1 MPPKAKQNKK
11 ATKAS
16 QIKNPGVSRPGDGSS
31 TEMSEGPSGLDSFDN
46 LHNDELQAMGDQLEQ
61 GEVLDESGSDRPDER
76 QPRDV
81 QMLIANLQNTQNKLK
96 HKITKLSSHV
106 DKDEASHVWKKE
118 GLRKQNDI
126 AERVLAK
133 CKQALAALDNTKQ
146 REARGYVVAGVEV
159 LVARIKELR
168 IADSSEGGWET
179 VNLYRTNP
187 VADDSD
193 DDRCIRKADKL
204 AKERLAVKSKRGRN
218 RRFNSFRRPFYRND
232 NAYNKDFPYRSMGS
246 SRSQDNG
253 QRGAYIP
260 DRRRQSNGNMC
271 YFCGQ
276 AGHWQNN
283 CPNKQD
289 KRDRP

>member
-31 TEMSEGPSGLDSFDN
+31 TEMSEGPSGMDSFDN

-61 GEVLDESGSDRPDER
+61 GEVLDESGSDRQDEQ
-76 QPRDV
+76 QPRNV

-96 HKITKLSSHV
+96 RKITELSSHV
-106 DKDEASHVWKKE
+106 DKDEAGHVWKKE

-133 CKQALAALDNTKQ
+133 CKQALAALDNRKQ
-146 REARGYVVAGVEV
+146 RKARGYVVAGVEV

-168 IADSSEGGWET
+168 IADSTEGGWET
-179 VNLYRTNP
+179 VNLYCTNP
-187 VADDSD
+187 VANDSD
-193 DDRCIRKADKL
+193 DDRHIRKADKL

-232 NAYNKDFPYRSMGS
+232 NQYNRDFPLQIHGKQ
-246 SRSQDNG
+246 SQPG
-253 QRGAYIP
+253 QRPKG
-260 DRRRQSNGNMC
+260 RVHTRQT
-271 YFCGQ
+271 Q
-276 AGHWQNN
+276 AGQWKHVLFL
-283 CPNKQD
+283 
-289 KRDRP
+289 RASRPLAE